1 LIGIYCGGCEAA
13 RCAQEIYQDQ
23 ALVIKLQHMK
33 WTVAVTVCV
42 VFVTAVLAYETKSED
57 QPPENEEEPLYPTR
71 AVDCRVGLDF
81 DQSDSPEFP
90 ETGRT
95 DELLLYP
102 PPPTD
107 VTIHLA
113 NFEVPC
119 TFTLDNAIAYRVEL
133 PDTPMTSSLR
143 IIGGKDVVI
152 IGGAFDMRDTT
163 TSAAL
168 TFYNND
174 NPVAQTI
181 HVEGVDIEMDAFGK
195 DAIAFDTPRSHLQLQ
210 NIRIT
215 GVDGQ
220 FEGGHADAL
229 QNWGG
234 ALSLSVHKMTVRTN
248 YQGFWIG
255 EADSTKEG
263 FIGQVRLSEV
273 EFARETD
280 GIDQDSLNKP
290 IYLLLTRNLGD
301 RGCETYPGG
310 ATLEQVYII
319 PDDGVF
325 GDKETYPNTEEPD
338 ACKAQLDTSGTYL
351 TWPDVPG
358 DVGIKGAVEKI
369 SSPRNIVPEGYAGV
383 GYTSPGYTVN
393 AIESN

>member
-1 LIGIYCGGCEAA
+1 MN
-13 RCAQEIYQDQ
+13 R
-23 ALVIKLQHMK
+23 
-33 WTVAVTVCV
+33 TVAFTVCV
-42 VFVTAVLAYETKSED
+42 VLATAVLAYATKSKN
-57 QPPENEEEPLYPTR
+57 QPPEDEEKPLYPAR
-71 AVDCRVGLDF
+71 ATDCRVGLDF
-81 DQSDSPEFP
+81 DKSDSPEFP

-113 NFEVPC
+113 NMGVPC
-119 TFTLDNAIAYRVEL
+119 EFTLDNAIAYRVEL
-133 PDTPMTSSLR
+133 PGTPMTSSLR

-181 HVEGVDIEMDAFGK
+181 HVEGVDIEMGAFGK
-195 DAIAFDTPRSHLQLQ
+195 DAIAFDTPGSHLQLQ

-215 GVDGQ
+215 GVDGA
-220 FEGGHADAL
+220 FAGGHADAL

-255 EADSTKEG
+255 EADSTLEG
-263 FIGQVRLSEV
+263 FIGKVHLKEV

-280 GIDQDSLNKP
+280 GIDENRP
-290 IYLLLTRNLGD
+290 IYLLLTRNLED
-301 RGCETYPGG
+301 RGCVTYPGG

-319 PDDGVF
+319 PDGGAF

-358 DVGIKGAVEKI
+358 DVGINGAVEKI

-383 GYTSPGYTVN
+383 GYTSPGYILN
-393 AIESN
+393 PIESN